1 MNINPRFRK
10 VVHRR
15 LARWARGRPQAPVLI
30 DLEPVAACNL
40 KCKFCWQRDDYRLRI
55 TNYSRPLTEK
65 RILDLIHEAG
75 RIGVKEWNV
84 AGGWEPTIK
93 PDLCRKIMRLIKEYG
108 MYGCLTTS
116 GVNFNEEWLR
126 ELVEMDWDRI
136 LFSLNGPDAK
146 THDSLTQVPGS
157 FNRITRAMQLFK
169 QYKERLGKDAPDYSC
184 HSVLCTENYTQVREM
199 IELAH
204 KLGASGMSWEPMNP
218 WSDLAR
224 TILLSDK
231 QRSEFQK
238 YIQPALETSWYLNI
252 GTNLERFREVELID
266 KEHMDEVLKEDAA
279 AVRQGA
285 GDDPSLTSP
294 CYAPWLS
301 LEIRASGHVV
311 PCRLCD
317 THEEAPVIHDQSLAD
332 IWYGEHFNAVRKQ
345 MMEKRLMPYCNTCA
359 SGFVV
364 GFRQIREEIQ
374 GQNSMLHRM
383 RNAIF
388 AGKRDK

>member
-1 MNINPRFRK
+1 MNINPKFK
-10 VVHRR
+10 NEVHRR
-15 LARWARGRPQAPVLI
+15 LAKWARGKPQAPVLI
-30 DLEPVAACNL
+30 DLEPVAICNL
-40 KCKFCWQRDDYRLRI
+40 KCKFCWQRDDYRLKI
-55 TNYSRPLTEK
+55 TNYSQPLTEK

-75 RIGVKEWNV
+75 RTGVKEWNV
-84 AGGWEPTIK
+84 AGGWEPTIR
-93 PDLCRKIMRLIKEYG
+93 PELCRKIMNLIKDYG

-116 GVNFNEEWLR
+116 GVNFNEDWVR
-126 ELVEMDWDRI
+126 EAVEMGWDRI

-157 FNRITRAMQLFK
+157 FKRITRAMSQFK
-169 QYKERLGKDAPDYSC
+169 GYKEQFGRDGPDYSC
-184 HSVLCTENYTQVREM
+184 HSVLCTENYTKVREM

-218 WSDLAR
+218 WSDIAR

-252 GTNLERFREVELID
+252 GTNLERFREMELID
-266 KEHMDEVLKEDAA
+266 KEHMDEVLKDDVDA
-279 AVRQGA
+279 VDTEQGT
-285 GDDPSLTSP
+285 DDPFLTSP

-317 THEEAPVIHDQSLAD
+317 YQDEAPLIHHQSLKSLWNGTYFGK
-332 IWYGEHFNAVRKQ
+332 IRERFKQ
-345 MMEKRLMPYCNTCA
+345 GKLMPYCNTCA

-374 GQNSMLHRM
+374 RQNNVLYRVK
-383 RNAIF
+383 NAIF
-388 AGKRDK
+388 TGR